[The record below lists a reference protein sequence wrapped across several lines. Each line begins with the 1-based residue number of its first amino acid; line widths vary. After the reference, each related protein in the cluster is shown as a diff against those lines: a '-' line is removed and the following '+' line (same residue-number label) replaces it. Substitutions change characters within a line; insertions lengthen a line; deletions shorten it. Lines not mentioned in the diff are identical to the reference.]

1 VEDLLAGVL
10 LKRCERAVQDQLQAQ
25 PVCRC
30 GFTVGE
36 SFEYPLPGRIRED
49 IESGI
54 RETLEALASSEVQER
69 LIPYMRSLEL
79 VGKNQEAEA
88 IRELLSISPED
99 TELLEK
105 VERALRSGVIEGINE
120 AFRGKVVVVER
131 NLDELYNN
139 LIHRKYTLRQARQ
152 LLSRWLEGE
161 SISGDTFIHF
171 IGGRH
176 GSGLESFEEELKK
189 YLERTSCAM
198 GGAV

>member
-1 VEDLLAGVL
+1 
-10 LKRCERAVQDQLQAQ
+10 
-25 PVCRC
+25 
-30 GFTVGE
+30 
-36 SFEYPLPGRIRED
+36 
-49 IESGI
+49 
-54 RETLEALASSEVQER
+54 
-69 LIPYMRSLEL
+69 MRSLEL

-189 YLERTSCAM
+189 YLERTSGPHKDIYRELGPGLMARAAVVALWAEQYDLSNEDIIRVLPFRQKVQGFLRKWYPGWKRISPFAM
-198 GGAV
+198 VYGPRYLTFHPGRYF